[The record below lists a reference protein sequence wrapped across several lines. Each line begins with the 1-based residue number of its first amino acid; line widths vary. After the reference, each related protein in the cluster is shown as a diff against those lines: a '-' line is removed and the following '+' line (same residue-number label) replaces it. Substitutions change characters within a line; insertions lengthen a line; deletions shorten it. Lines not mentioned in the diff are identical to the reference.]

1 MFPIRSDMEYFTLML
16 AVAVSAFV
24 AYAVSHHRIGRP
36 VAISLMC
43 VAFVLLGVSFYFY
56 FLT

>member
-1 MFPIRSDMEYFTLML
+1 MEYFTLML